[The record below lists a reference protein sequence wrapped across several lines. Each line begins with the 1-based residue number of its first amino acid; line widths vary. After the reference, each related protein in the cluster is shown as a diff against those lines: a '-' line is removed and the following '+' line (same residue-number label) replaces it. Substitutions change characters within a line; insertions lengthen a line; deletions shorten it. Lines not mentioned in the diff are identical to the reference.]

1 MIFSLH
7 TCYDFL
13 HPALA
18 SEAAKQPDFTTQNW
32 PFAHCLRSW
41 HWLASATG
49 FLGENTN
56 TSQIQIQT
64 KNTKHRLFYLK
75 DVSTQNWPNACS
87 LAHPV
92 PQDTSVK
99 TGGNWIGSSNLSAD
113 YIAPGGH
120 FSQASGSGEIIGK
133 TIETAALWELP
144 RTGNLLS
151 RV

>member
-1 MIFSLH
+1 MTFYTL
-7 TCYDFL
+7 L
-13 HPALA
+13 WPV
-18 SEAAKQPDFTTQNW
+18 KQPSSQTLRLKTDHLLIACGAGT
-32 PFAHCLRSW
+32 CLPVPPDSSVKIRIQ
-41 HWLASATG
+41 
-49 FLGENTN
+49 
-56 TSQIQIQT
+56 SQIQIQI

-87 LAHPV
+87 LAHPL

-120 FSQASGSGEIIGK
+120 FSRASGSGEIIGK